1 MTDWDDTTNI
11 AGPPT
16 GRSLRRTDERAYI
29 IVLAGSNVGEMYKI
43 GGDAVTLGR
52 GGGADVRLVDE
63 GISRFHCRIRLD
75 GDSLVVEDL
84 DSRNGTYLNGE
95 RIDKVTLEDGDKI
108 QLGRTTVLKFSFHDQ
123 LEESFQRRMFDSA
136 LRDGLTRAYN
146 KRYFLDR
153 LHGEMR
159 FSLRHRSPLAL
170 LLFDVDHFKRIND
183 THGHLVGDR
192 VLAEFAGHI
201 IDTIRNEDVF
211 ARYGGEEF
219 AVMSRLISASDAM
232 RFAERLRRGIEHLRI
247 DEDGVII
254 PVTASVGVACIPD
267 LGVETAHE
275 MLDAADRA
283 LYQAKSQGRNRVV
296 LCTPDMLG
304 SGGAG
309 GRDEGG
315 GGAGGSDGGSDGADQ
330 GFESAHGQAL
340 IRERRIRPCGGVG
353 AVWPAILRA
362 RAGADSAAGG
372 GAKCQRVAVRS
383 VSYYSWS
390 HMRGRRLLVFS
401 ALLVVVVAGCANCSG
416 GPAAGGAQTPTP
428 PGGKGSR
435 TAAAGSGGAA
445 AQAGISQAAGASAG
459 ASQAALPADA
469 VGSQAV
475 NLTVNMAT
483 PYFATGRARAAADRF
498 ALEDWTGARKGFA
511 ALLGGKHPVRGEMR
525 ARVALM
531 VALCDAELGHH
542 ADAARG
548 FEKALVAIPLLSDWL
563 HYQAARS
570 RYLSHDASAALAHAR
585 QVSATSIVG
594 ADAEL
599 LVGDILRDQGDQ
611 AKVAAHYRAY
621 LTQRPGGIRLAEA
634 RFRLAQAEEA
644 LAAAGGKAASG
655 EKVADTGQGTTA
667 AASGLPDALALYRKI
682 TVSAPL
688 SRWAEL
694 ASQRIDALLA
704 SRSAEERNHLA
715 QLDAAELIERGMVYF
730 HNMRNKESEADFEAA
745 LGAPGL
751 DDSMRCVAAYNRA
764 QSVFKQRDR
773 TRAAPLFDD
782 AILACSK
789 VKNRDLLVRAAYQA
803 GRSYSNIGQHDVAIQ
818 RYARAEKEAGT
829 AHSFGDDARLR
840 EAEEAEELNQPDKV
854 TELLS
859 TLPRLYPQGD
869 MRAEALWRLA
879 WRDYKD
885 GKFDSAVAWLKKQ
898 IAAVPIDHNYWAEG
912 QAQYW
917 IGRSMDRLKKPE
929 QAVAAYRDTV
939 MTYPLS
945 YYSLLA
951 LNRLRDKY
959 PDQFKTVVAEIQ
971 KPPAGWDPSQP
982 SFHFKPRALYSSPA
996 FRRALEFLRLGLGDP
1011 AEAEMRRIGLAPP
1024 PGKHQVTDP
1033 DRIDKLWAMA
1043 FLYHHAGRYS
1053 ESHWVTRWQL
1063 LGYQRAW
1070 PVGANRARWDIAYP
1084 HAWWDI
1090 LDKHAKQEGYPTELL
1105 ISFVREESA
1114 FDPLMESFANAIG
1127 LTQMIFPTARRFARG
1142 TGIVVSRTTLRDPDK
1157 NVTIGSRFLAFLV
1170 DKFHRRIGLVVPSY
1184 NAGEGATLRWLRE
1197 RGDWPMDEFAE
1208 EIPYDETR
1216 NYSKRVISTFFAYS
1230 YLKDGTIPEMP
1241 NDIPPEL
1248 VPGGVAHATEPAPGK
1263 RMSGDP

>member
-1 MTDWDDTTNI
+1 
-11 AGPPT
+11 
-16 GRSLRRTDERAYI
+16 
-29 IVLAGSNVGEMYKI
+29 
-43 GGDAVTLGR
+43 
-52 GGGADVRLVDE
+52 
-63 GISRFHCRIRLD
+63 
-75 GDSLVVEDL
+75 
-84 DSRNGTYLNGE
+84 
-95 RIDKVTLEDGDKI
+95 
-108 QLGRTTVLKFSFHDQ
+108 
-123 LEESFQRRMFDSA
+123 
-136 LRDGLTRAYN
+136 
-146 KRYFLDR
+146 
-153 LHGEMR
+153 
-159 FSLRHRSPLAL
+159 
-170 LLFDVDHFKRIND
+170 
-183 THGHLVGDR
+183 
-192 VLAEFAGHI
+192 
-201 IDTIRNEDVF
+201 
-211 ARYGGEEF
+211 
-219 AVMSRLISASDAM
+219 
-232 RFAERLRRGIEHLRI
+232 
-247 DEDGVII
+247 
-254 PVTASVGVACIPD
+254 
-267 LGVETAHE
+267 
-275 MLDAADRA
+275 
-283 LYQAKSQGRNRVV
+283 
-296 LCTPDMLG
+296 
-304 SGGAG
+304 
-309 GRDEGG
+309 
-315 GGAGGSDGGSDGADQ
+315 
-330 GFESAHGQAL
+330 
-340 IRERRIRPCGGVG
+340 
-353 AVWPAILRA
+353 
-362 RAGADSAAGG
+362 
-372 GAKCQRVAVRS
+372 
-383 VSYYSWS
+383 
-390 HMRGRRLLVFS
+390 MRGRRMLDFS

-416 GPAAGGAQTPTP
+416 GPAAGGAETPTP
-428 PGGKGSR
+428 PGGKGSQV
-435 TAAAGSGGAA
+435 AGAPGGGTGGAGQTA
-445 AQAGISQAAGASAG
+445 TASGATRERP
-459 ASQAALPADA
+459 LPADA
-469 VGSQAV
+469 VGEQAV
-475 NLTVNMAT
+475 SLTVDMAT
-483 PYFATGRARAAADRF
+483 PYFASGPARAAADRF
-498 ALEDWTGARKGFA
+498 ALEDWAGARRGFA
-511 ALLGGKHPVRGEMR
+511 ALLRGKHAARGEMR
-525 ARVALM
+525 ARVVLM
-531 VALCDAELGHH
+531 IALCDAELGHH
-542 ADAARG
+542 TDAARG
-548 FEKALVAIPLLSDWL
+548 FRKSLAAMPLLSDWL
-563 HYQAARS
+563 NYQAARS
-570 RYLSHDASAALAHAR
+570 LYLSHDASAALAHAR
-585 QVSATSIVG
+585 KVSATSIVG

-599 LVGDILRDQGDQ
+599 LVGDILRDQGDE
-611 AKVAAHYRAY
+611 AKVAAHYRTY

-644 LAAAGGKAASG
+644 LAAAGSKAASG
-655 EKVADTGQGTTA
+655 EKVADTGKGA
-667 AASGLPDALALYRKI
+667 AGSAAGSAGGPSDPLALYRKI

-688 SRWAEL
+688 SHWAEL

-704 SRSAEERNHLA
+704 SKSAEERNRTA

-751 DDSMRCVAAYNRA
+751 DDAMRCVAAYNRA

-782 AILACSK
+782 AILACSRAG
-789 VKNRDLLVRAAYQA
+789 NRDLLVRAAYQA

-818 RYARAEKEAGT
+818 RYQRAEKEAGT

-840 EAEEAEELNQPDKV
+840 EAEEAEELSQPDKV

-951 LNRLRDKY
+951 LNRLREKY
-959 PDQFKTVVAEIQ
+959 PDEFKKLLAEIQ
-971 KPPAGWDPSQP
+971 APPAGWDPSQP

-996 FRRALEFLRLGLGDP
+996 FKRALEFLRLGLGSP
-1011 AEAEMRRIGLAPP
+1011 AEAEMRRIGLSPP

-1063 LGYQRAW
+1063 LGYKRGW

-1090 LDKHAKQEGYPTELL
+1090 LEKHARQEGYPTELL

-1241 NDIPPEL
+1241 NDIPQEL
-1248 VPGGVAHATEPAPGK
+1248 VPGGAAHAAADSRAGK
-1263 RMSGDP
+1263 RMSGN